1 MNIIIVNVNAMKKFT
16 CKEMGGPCE
25 EVHEGATAME
35 IAQQNFAH
43 VIATTDKAHEQMRA
57 QMTKPGKGP
66 TKEEW
71 WAWFN
76 KEWDKKRDE
85 A

>member
-1 MNIIIVNVNAMKKFT
+1 MKKFT

-25 EVHEGATAME
+25 EVHEGPTAID
-35 IAQQNFAH
+35 IAKQNFAH
-43 VIATTDKAHEQMRA
+43 VMATTDKAHEPMRE

-66 TKEEW
+66 SKEEW

-76 KEWDKKRDE
+76 REWNKKKDE
-85 A
+85 V

>member
-1 MNIIIVNVNAMKKFT
+1 
-16 CKEMGGPCE
+16 
-25 EVHEGATAME
+25 
-35 IAQQNFAH
+35 
-43 VIATTDKAHEQMRA
+43 MRE

-66 TKEEW
+66 SKEEW

-76 KEWDKKRDE
+76 REWDKKEDE